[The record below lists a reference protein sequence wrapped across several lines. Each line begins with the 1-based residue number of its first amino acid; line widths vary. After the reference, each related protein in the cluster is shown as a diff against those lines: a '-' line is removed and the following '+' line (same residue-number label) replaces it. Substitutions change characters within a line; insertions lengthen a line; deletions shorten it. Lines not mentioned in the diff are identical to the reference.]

1 MAFLAQYS
9 RYRQHTLFDRS
20 WYGRVLVERVE
31 KFCSEQ
37 EWQRAY
43 GEINDFEQ
51 QLAESRIIMV
61 KFWLATSKDEQLERF
76 RKREITGYKRYKI
89 TSDDWRN
96 RDKWDEDENAVD
108 DMVSHASS
116 EATPWE
122 FIEANDKK
130 FARIKVLKI
139 LCKRIE
145 AALKNQK

>member
-61 KFWLATSKDEQLERF
+61 KFWLATSKDEQLENTHPGMRIIMAQSHSQ
-76 RKREITGYKRYKI
+76 KRG
-89 TSDDWRN
+89 
-96 RDKWDEDENAVD
+96 
-108 DMVSHASS
+108 
-116 EATPWE
+116 
-122 FIEANDKK
+122 
-130 FARIKVLKI
+130 
-139 LCKRIE
+139 
-145 AALKNQK
+145 